1 MTAPVKKVQ
10 IWAVMS
16 PKFHS
21 ALSQDHETSPE
32 DYLEIVSWPEILYI
46 QNIFR

>member
-10 IWAVMS
+10 IWAVTS
-16 PKFHS
+16 HEFHS
-21 ALSQDHETSPE
+21 HHETSPE

-46 QNIFR
+46 QNSF